1 MNAATLK
8 AAIHADLA
16 PALIEATGSSDKA
29 VPTALWTDISLQIS
43 TIIAEKVV
51 AHIAANAVVS
61 IPALAGTAAVPP
73 GTCAI
78 APSTAT
84 IA

>member
-1 MNAATLK
+1 MNAGTLQ

-16 PALIEATGSSDKA
+16 PALIAATQSTQA
-29 VPTALWTDISLQIS
+29 IPIALWTEISLQMS
-43 TIIAEKVV
+43 TVIAAKVV
-51 AHIAANAVVS
+51 AHIAANAVIS
-61 IPALAGTAAVPP
+61 IPALVGTAAVPP

-78 APSTAT
+78 PPSTAT

>member
-16 PALIEATGSSDKA
+16 PALISATASTEA
-29 VPTALWTDISLQIS
+29 VPVALWTDISLQIS